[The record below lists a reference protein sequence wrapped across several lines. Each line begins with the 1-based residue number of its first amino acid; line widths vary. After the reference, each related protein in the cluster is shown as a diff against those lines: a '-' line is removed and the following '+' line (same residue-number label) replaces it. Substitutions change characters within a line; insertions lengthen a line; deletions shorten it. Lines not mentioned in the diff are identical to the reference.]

1 MLNAKNLNIYYGRKK
16 IIENASFIIKPGDIV
31 GLIGPN
37 GAGKTT
43 IMKTILGLTKFTGKI
58 TFNNQQITLNNH
70 AALKQVGALIENPA
84 IYPFLTGKDNLKL
97 YSKDN
102 KDMYHVI
109 HLLGMDSYINKKAKD
124 YSIGMKQKLGIAL
137 ALLNKPKFVILDE
150 PMNGLDIE
158 STILIRKIIHEYA
171 AQGTSFLVSSHVLSE
186 LQKVM
191 TSVIIINHGKI
202 IVNSPIATFNQANSE
217 QYKIKIENLK
227 DGINLL
233 NGSSFPFTVHDNY
246 LIIARKDLLKIEQ
259 LLLQHNIKL
268 SEVSPTGLT
277 FEQKI
282 VNILREKRGEYDEKR
297 SLTWTI

>member
-297 SLTWTI
+297 SLT